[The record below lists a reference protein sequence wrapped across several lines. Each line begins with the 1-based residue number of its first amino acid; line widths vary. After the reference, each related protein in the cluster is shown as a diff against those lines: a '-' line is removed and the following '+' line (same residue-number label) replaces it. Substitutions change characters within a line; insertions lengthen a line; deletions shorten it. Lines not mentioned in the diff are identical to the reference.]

1 MVDGVPEDIVHMMNN
16 PFNPN
21 FALISPKIIV
31 PGKRIEDNYAFENN
45 WFIRYSF
52 AELIYDLYNIYEM
65 CQTAKKKRCTCNK
78 KK

>member
-45 WFIRYSF
+45 
-52 AELIYDLYNIYEM
+52 
-65 CQTAKKKRCTCNK
+65 
-78 KK
+78 